1 MEINNQF
8 IIPSQDASK
17 QAAQGRV
24 SKVNKEAEEQSNNQ
38 NQSRNEAVV
47 VAPDKEGTNNAQAYQ
62 QFVREENNSYSQNAI
77 ASYTSFA
84 KQQQRESV
92 EAMFGVDVYA

>member
-8 IIPSQDASK
+8 IIPSKDASQ

-24 SKVNKEAEEQSNNQ
+24 GRVDKDAEQQSNNQ
-38 NQSRNEAVV
+38 KPSHLEAVV
-47 VAPDKEGTNNAQAYQ
+47 VAPDKNATDNAQAYQ
-62 QFVREENNSYSQNAI
+62 QFIREQNNPYSQNAI

-92 EAMFGVDVYA
+92 EAMFGVDIYA

>member
-8 IIPSQDASK
+8 IIPSKDASQ

-24 SKVNKEAEEQSNNQ
+24 GKINKDTEQQSNNP
-38 NQSRNEAVV
+38 NTSRLEAVV
-47 VAPDKEGTNNAQAYQ
+47 VAPDKHATDNAQAYQ
-62 QFVREENNSYSQNAI
+62 QFIREQGNAYSQNAI

-92 EAMFGVDVYA
+92 ETMFGVDIYA